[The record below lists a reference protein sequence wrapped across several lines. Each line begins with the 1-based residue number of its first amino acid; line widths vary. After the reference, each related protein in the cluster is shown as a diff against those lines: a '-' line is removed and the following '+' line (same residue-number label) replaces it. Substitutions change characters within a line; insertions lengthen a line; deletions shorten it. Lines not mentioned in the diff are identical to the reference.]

1 MARRGKALRQYQRKE
16 ETKDTAVPI
25 VSSDRFLSVSFKYLS
40 DVDDV
45 GQSIATWK
53 EDGSL
58 NDLVDKLVYLTSNG
72 ITKVMSDGIVTNYS
86 RFPDSDVND
95 FKCPDNIS
103 KEEDWGVIKNIGGQ
117 KRRVAGFLKDNIF
130 HIVFLDR
137 DHLFWK
143 TKR

>member
-1 MARRGKALRQYQRKE
+1 MPRRSRALRQYQRKE
-16 ETKDTAVPI
+16 ETKDTAIPI
-25 VSSDRFLSVSFKYLS
+25 ASNDRFLSVSFKYLS
-40 DVDDV
+40 DVDGV

-72 ITKVMSDGIVTNYS
+72 VTKVMSDGIVTNYS

-130 HIVFLDR
+130 YVVFLDR

-143 TKR
+143 TRR